1 MGVVMTQQQVWWA
14 EWSPKIIAKYFLK
27 KTGPNHYNGPCPQC
41 CGNDRFYI
49 SEKAG
54 VIRINC
60 NQGCE
65 FKHLV
70 EIMRDDGTWPEF
82 VKGEAVRLPTSAG
95 NPFVA
100 SAAPDPN
107 QAYHERKGVPL
118 FGALVEGGDVHV
130 TIIDRS
136 GKRVGTQTIKPDG
149 SKRFSAGMAT
159 DGCFAVLGGAVEGR
173 TYLCEGWATAASV
186 AVSTGRPAVF
196 CLSSG
201 NLPKVAVILAGI
213 RPDADLFVAADN
225 DDAGIKAAKATG
237 LQWKAPSRAGNDY
250 NDLMLAQGPE
260 AVKQSL
266 ETKLLDTVFTPG
278 QAQPILS
285 AAYLIKGWL
294 GAGQMSVMYGPSNV
308 GKSFVALDMAWHIAS
323 GKMWHGFRCHGGP
336 VLYLATEGGSTF
348 HNRIYALAQK
358 YERTDVP
365 LYVRP
370 SPVDLLRPDADL
382 AEIIELVAE
391 IKEAAGT
398 DVVMIVVDTVSRAM
412 AGGNENG
419 PEDMTSFISNIDA
432 LRAAT
437 KAHTQLV
444 HHSGKDIAAGAR
456 GHSSLRA
463 ATDTEIEMEVS
474 KEDCLR
480 FARATKQR
488 DMETGA
494 EFCFRLDVIAL
505 GVDQDGD
512 DVTTCVIDPV
522 AGEEAEDAKRKPM
535 SKNGKLLVE
544 CFMQLQGERIGGA
557 NVGGAGWP
565 ETGTRW
571 AINEA
576 DLRSHFYG
584 KITTQN
590 KRSTFLRVVE
600 SMNNEGHLGQ
610 NDGHFWLTALKH
622 KIRYV

>member
-1 MGVVMTQQQVWWA
+1 
-14 EWSPKIIAKYFLK
+14 
-27 KTGPNHYNGPCPQC
+27 
-41 CGNDRFYI
+41 
-49 SEKAG
+49 
-54 VIRINC
+54 
-60 NQGCE
+60 
-65 FKHLV
+65 
-70 EIMRDDGTWPEF
+70 MRDDGTWPEF
-82 VKGEAVRLPTSAG
+82 VKNEAVRLPASAG

-100 SAAPDPN
+100 SAAPDLN
-107 QAYHERKGVPL
+107 QAYHQRKGVPL

-136 GKRVGTQTIKPDG
+136 GKRVGTQTIKPSG
-149 SKRFSAGMAT
+149 SKRFSAGMAA

-201 NLPKVAVILAGI
+201 NLPKVAAILAEI
-213 RPDADLFVAADN
+213 RPEADLFVAADF

-237 LQWKAPSRAGNDY
+237 LQWKAPSSKGNDY

-266 ETKLLDTVFTPG
+266 ETKLLDSVFTPS

-323 GKMWHGFRCHGGP
+323 GEMWHGFRCHGGP

-370 SPVDLLRPDADL
+370 SPVDLLRPNADL
-382 AEIIELVAE
+382 AEIIALVEE
-391 IKEAAGT
+391 IKEAAGQ
-398 DVVMIVVDTVSRAM
+398 DCVQIVVDTVSRAM

-419 PEDMTSFISNIDA
+419 PEDMTAFISNVDA
-432 LRAAT
+432 MRAAT
-437 KAHTQLV
+437 GAHCMLV
-444 HHSGKDIAAGAR
+444 HHSGKDVAAGAR

-474 KEDCLR
+474 KEDGLR

-494 EFCFRLDVIAL
+494 EFCFRLDVIGL

-522 AGEEAEDAKRKPM
+522 AGEEVADAKKKPLT
-535 SKNGKLLVE
+535 KNGKILLE
-544 CFMQLQGERIGGA
+544 CFTQLQGEGIGGS
-557 NVGGAGWP
+557 NPGGVGWP
-565 ETGTRW
+565 ESGTRW
-571 AINEA
+571 TINEA
-576 DLRSHFYG
+576 DLRSHFFG
-584 KITTQN
+584 KTTVKS
-590 KRSTFLRVVE
+590 KRQAFSDIIET
-600 SMNNEGHLGQ
+600 MQNEGHLAL
-610 NDGHFWLTALKH
+610 NDGHFWLTAQKH
-622 KIRYV
+622 KIRQA

>member
-1 MGVVMTQQQVWWA
+1 MGIAMTNQQVWWH
-14 EWSPKIIAKYFLK
+14 EWSPKIIKKYHLK
-27 KTGPNHYNGPCPQC
+27 QTGPNHYNGPCPQC
-41 CGNDRFYI
+41 CGTDRFYI

-65 FKHLV
+65 FKHLT

-82 VKGEAVRLPTSAG
+82 IKSEALRLPTSTS

-100 SAAPDPN
+100 SAAPNPD

-118 FGALVEGGDVHV
+118 YGALVEGGDVHV

-149 SKRFSAGMAT
+149 TKRFSAGMQT

-186 AVSTGRPAVF
+186 ALSTGRPAVF

-201 NLPKVAVILAGI
+201 NLPKVATILAEI
-213 RPDADLFVAADN
+213 RSDADLFVAADH

-237 LQWKAPSRAGNDY
+237 LPYKAPSRAGNDY
-250 NDLMLAQGPE
+250 NDLLLAQGSE

-266 ETKLLDTVFTPG
+266 ETKLLDSVFTPS
-278 QAQPILS
+278 QAKPILE
-285 AAYLIKGWL
+285 ANYLIKGWL
-294 GAGQMSVMYGPSNV
+294 GRGQMSVMYGPSNV
-308 GKSFVALDMAWHIAS
+308 GKSFAALDMAWHIAS
-323 GKMWHGFRCHGGP
+323 GEMWHGFRCHGGP

-348 HNRIYALAQK
+348 HNRIYALAQQ

-370 SPVDLLRPDADL
+370 SPVDLLRPDADM
-382 AEIIELVAE
+382 AELLLLVAE
-391 IKEAAGT
+391 IKEASGT

-419 PEDMTSFISNIDA
+419 PEDMTSFIANVDA

-437 KAHTQLV
+437 KAHTMLV

-463 ATDTEIEMEVS
+463 ATDTEIEMEVN
-474 KEDCLR
+474 KEDGLR

-488 DMETGA
+488 DMESGA
-494 EFCFRLDVIAL
+494 EFAFRLDVKDL
-505 GVDQDGD
+505 GFDQDGD
-512 DVTTCVIDPV
+512 AVTTCTILPV
-522 AGEEAEDAKRKPM
+522 AGEEVADAKKKPL
-535 SKNGKLLVE
+535 SKNGKILLE
-544 CFMQLQGERIGGA
+544 CFNQLQSDGYGGLTP
-557 NVGGAGWP
+557 GGTGWP
-565 ETGTRW
+565 DSGTRW
-571 AINEA
+571 MISEEE
-576 DLRSHFYG
+576 LRSHFFG
-584 KITTQN
+584 NIITKN
-590 KRSTFLRVVE
+590 KRSTFSETIE
-600 SMNNEGHLGQ
+600 SMKSEGHLAQ
-610 NDGHFWLTALKH
+610 NSGHFWLTAQKH
-622 KIRYV
+622 KIRHV